1 MNRSLLTA
9 GLTACCLAGAAVHA
23 SATAQGG
30 QAGAANPPATKTAE
44 QLRYEEEQRRYQA
57 EQERHRQSVIEAEEA
72 RQRYERDRA
81 QHEDRLERIRRQQVE
96 RGMRV
101 PRRSRERDPE
111 SPVGQPAA
119 ASAPTEPSAPA
130 APAASSPAA
139 AAAPANATPPTAPTS
154 PASTERAG
162 APAVAAPSGGSNA
175 PATVAG
181 SGDAAAAGAETTQ
194 CDQRRERNRRR
205 GRRAGGVFG
214 FVARTF
220 IPFGGGVVSAVTA
233 IVPVGELLGEA
244 IAGLLDCD
252 EQQRAATAT
261 EEAVRGGVGT
271 TASWT
276 SETRTG
282 VSGSSTVLALQ
293 EEPGGAAC
301 MTVTDVVI
309 VDGEETQ
316 APKRLCRRPPSSR
329 FVRV

>member
-1 MNRSLLTA
+1 MNRSLVAA
-9 GLTACCLAGAAVHA
+9 GLTAILLAGAAVQTA
-23 SATAQGG
+23 DAQGG
-30 QAGAANPPATKTAE
+30 QAGAANPPAAKTAE
-44 QLRYEEEQRRYQA
+44 QLRYEEQQRRYQA

-72 RQRYERDRA
+72 RQRYERERA
-81 QHEDRLERIRRQQVE
+81 QHESRLDRIRRQQVE

-101 PRRSRERDPE
+101 PRRPRDQDSGTPAGE
-111 SPVGQPAA
+111 PAA
-119 ASAPTEPSAPA
+119 ASAPVAATAPAAAASGSPAAASAPA
-130 APAASSPAA
+130 NAAPSTAPISTGRTGEAA
-139 AAAPANATPPTAPTS
+139 AAAPSDGSTAP
-154 PASTERAG
+154 AID
-162 APAVAAPSGGSNA
+162 
-175 PATVAG
+175 AG
-181 SGDAAAAGAETTQ
+181 SGDATAATAEATQ
-194 CDQRRERNRRR
+194 CDRQRERNRRR

-220 IPFGGGVVSAVTA
+220 VPFGGVVGAVTA
-233 IVPVGELLGEA
+233 IVPVGELLGQA

-276 SETRTG
+276 SETRPG
-282 VSGSSTVLALQ
+282 VSGSSTVLALE